1 MNATI
6 LNDEQRSAHKSV
18 QSGKNIFLTGAGGT
32 GKSHTIR
39 AITEWARDSNIRYAV
54 TAMTGCAA
62 LLLGLGAKTLHSWA
76 GIGLA
81 RESPHE
87 LAKSVQANKRA
98 ARRWIDTQLLI
109 VDEVSMMTPE
119 LLEKL
124 DLVAR
129 RVRKRSDQRFGGLQV
144 ILAGDFCQLPPV
156 QKGVDSSAMQF
167 VFESS
172 VWKTLIDET
181 HYLHRI
187 ERQRDPVFQR
197 LLTETRLGHVSQ
209 DTLKILEERMNLP
222 WQENEI
228 RPTLLFTRNAEV
240 DTINRRNMDVLEGEQ
255 RFFEADTVVMDKT
268 TKKAYAISDMYESP
282 TFVADRLIRHDD
294 PDVQIALERLDTDAA
309 YEKNLE
315 LRVGAQVMLI
325 VNMDQDR
332 GLVNGSRGV
341 LTGYTPGGLPIVR
354 FLAIPEPIIVDR
366 ANWWLT
372 DYEGIGRTQIPLKV
386 AYALT
391 IHKSQGSTLD
401 SALIDIGSSTFEYGQ
416 AYVALSR
423 VRTLFGLYVWKL
435 DPRKIRCHPKVK
447 EFYEAL
453 QPPSEAGEPTTDS
466 SLETQTLLEALTPLP
481 SASLTSFAY
490 VPPTPAMKLST
501 NAEAEEQE
509 EEDPSSE
516 VTDPWILSDLS
527 PAWNSIVE
535 PYMKSSAGQRLRDL
549 VVARSSVVPIMPS
562 PPDVFQALQACPD
575 PTAVRVVIL
584 GQDPYHT
591 MVDGEPIAHGLAFSV
606 REGTKIP
613 PSLLNIYKEIASD
626 LECPIPTQKGG
637 CLSRL
642 ATQGVFLLNDVL
654 TVSMGQ
660 PQSHCGIG
668 WEDLTAQM
676 LATVL
681 KVSPHVVVLVW
692 GRNAQK
698 KLDHPIVKPHLRG
711 HTILKSAHPSPL
723 SAHNGFFGSRPFSQA
738 NAALIAH
745 GQAPI
750 DWTG

>member
-1 MNATI
+1 MNTTM
-6 LNDEQRSAHKSV
+6 LNDEQRSAFKAV
-18 QSGKNIFLTGAGGT
+18 QTGKNIFLTGAGGT

-39 AITEWARDSNIRYAV
+39 VITDWARDSNIRYAV

-62 LLLGLGAKTLHSWA
+62 LLLGMGAKTLHSWA

-156 QKGVDSSAMQF
+156 QKGLDSNAMQF

-172 VWKTLIDET
+172 VWNTLIDET

-187 ERQRDPVFQR
+187 ERQRDPIFQR
-197 LLTETRLGHVSQ
+197 LLTETRMGHVSPE
-209 DTLKILEERMNLP
+209 TLKILEERMNLP

-228 RPTLLFTRNAEV
+228 RPTLLFNRNAEV
-240 DTINRRNMDVLEGEQ
+240 DTINRRNMEVLEGEQ

-282 TFVADRLIRHDD
+282 TFIADRLIRHDD
-294 PDVQIALERLDTDAA
+294 PDVQIALERLDTDAP

-315 LRVGAQVMLI
+315 LRIGAQVMLI
-325 VNMDQDR
+325 TNMDQDR

-391 IHKSQGSTLD
+391 IHRAQGATLD

-423 VRTLFGLYVWKL
+423 VRTLFGLYVWKM

-447 EFYEAL
+447 DFYEAL
-453 QPPSEAGEPTTDS
+453 RPQMDAGEPTIDS
-466 SLETQTLLEALTPLP
+466 SIETQTLLEALTPP
-481 SASLTSFAY
+481 TPPISSSSSSSLQQFAY
-490 VPPTPAMKLST
+490 VPPALK
-501 NAEAEEQE
+501 QDVE
-509 EEDPSSE
+509 EEDEDPSTE
-516 VTDPWILSDLS
+516 TKEPWNTTDLS
-527 PAWNSIVE
+527 PAWKTVVD
-535 PYMKSSAGQRLRDL
+535 PYMSSPAGQRLRDL
-549 VVARSSVVPIMPS
+549 VIARSAIVPVMPTS
-562 PPDVFQALQACPD
+562 QDVFQALRVCPD
-575 PTAVRVVIL
+575 PSMVRVVIL

-591 MVDGEPIAHGLAFSV
+591 VVDGTPIAHGLAFSV
-606 REGTKIP
+606 REGTKVP

-626 LECPIPTQKGG
+626 LELPNQKNVSG
-637 CLSRL
+637 CLTRW
-642 ATQGVFLLNDVL
+642 ATQGILLLNDVL

-676 LATVL
+676 LTTVL
-681 KVSPHVVVLVW
+681 KAAPHVVIIAW

-698 KLDHPIVKPHLRG
+698 KLDSPIVKPHLRG
-711 HTILKSAHPSPL
+711 HTILKAAHPSPL
-723 SAHNGFFGSRPFSQA
+723 SAHNGFFGSRPFSQT
-738 NAALIAH
+738 NAALAAH
-745 GQAPI
+745 GQEPI
-750 DWTG
+750 NWS